1 MPLRTRIAISPLLLA
16 TVFLSAGPARAA
28 DISGTITATLTIMDN
43 SRLVDDVTCTVSG
56 APCIAFGGSGLT
68 LDLNGFSMTG
78 LGDPQTGCGG
88 SATGNEHGIVVNG
101 LDKVVIR
108 GPGVVQRFR
117 NQGIFLGNSVGS
129 TVTGVTMSTNCA
141 SGIIV
146 VGGSDH
152 VLEGNVSVRNG
163 NTASPCGGI

>member
-1 MPLRTRIAISPLLLA
+1 
-16 TVFLSAGPARAA
+16 
-28 DISGTITATLTIMDN
+28 MDD

-56 APCIAFGGSGLT
+56 APCIVIGGPGLT

-78 LGDPQTGCGG
+78 QGDPQTGCGG
-88 SATGNEHGIVVNG
+88 NGTGNEHGISVNG
-101 LDKVVIR
+101 LNKVVIR

-129 TVTGVTMSTNCA
+129 TVTAVTISTNCA

-152 VLEGNVSVRNG
+152 LLEGNISVRNG
-163 NTASPCGGI
+163 NAASPCGGI

>member
-1 MPLRTRIAISPLLLA
+1 MRRFEIGFEC
-16 TVFLSAGPARAA
+16 FLVALCLCAGNAWAA
-28 DISGTITATLTIMDN
+28 DISGTITSTLTIMEN

-56 APCIAFGGSGLT
+56 ASCLAFGASGLT

-88 SATGNEHGIVVNG
+88 SATGNEYGISVSGFNS
-101 LDKVVIR
+101 VVIR

-117 NQGIFLGNSVGS
+117 NQGIFLSNSTGS

-141 SGIIV
+141 SGIIL
-146 VGGSDH
+146 VGGSGHLLD
-152 VLEGNVSVRNG
+152 GNVSVRNG
-163 NTASPCGGI
+163 NAASPCGGI

>member
-1 MPLRTRIAISPLLLA
+1 MRRFEIGFEC
-16 TVFLSAGPARAA
+16 FLVALCLCAGNAWAA
-28 DISGTITATLTIMDN
+28 DISGTITSTLTIMEN

-56 APCIAFGGSGLT
+56 ASCLAFGTSGLT

-88 SATGNEHGIVVNG
+88 NATGNEYGISVSGFNN
-101 LDKVVIR
+101 VVIR

-117 NQGIFLGNSVGS
+117 NQGIFLSNSTGS

-141 SGIIV
+141 SGIIL
-146 VGGSDH
+146 VGGSGHLLD
-152 VLEGNVSVRNG
+152 GNVSVRNG
-163 NTASPCGGI
+163 NAASPCGGI